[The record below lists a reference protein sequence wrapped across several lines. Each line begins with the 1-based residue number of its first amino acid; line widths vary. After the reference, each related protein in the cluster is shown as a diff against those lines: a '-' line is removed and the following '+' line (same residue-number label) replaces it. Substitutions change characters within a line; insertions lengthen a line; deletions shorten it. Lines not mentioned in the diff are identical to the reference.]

1 MGQKESEATD
11 RLKRSPV
18 GNLVSPGDGLD
29 KEMGDRRLRTT
40 PSFQSLGIRLV
51 MMPST
56 EIEKIGRRT
65 GLGEALVQF

>member
-56 EIEKIGRRT
+56 EIEKIGGRT